1 MFARKIEM
9 VKNGRNIHSIVCQSC
24 QLIFSPMRS
33 SMVQMVIYFQ
43 PRFNVIKRIPS
54 FCTGFNKNSST
65 SATAALLKHAYEY
78 LNGYIS
84 HHHRF
89 FPVRPTRGPEEVLLW
104 VLHRLVGETRRGH
117 GFHF

>member
-24 QLIFSPMRS
+24 QLIFSPMRRS
-33 SMVQMVIYFQ
+33 VVQMVIYFQ

-54 FCTGFNKNSST
+54 CCTGFIKNSST

-78 LNGYIS
+78 R
-84 HHHRF
+84 RF

-117 GFHF
+117 GFHL